1 MLQEHISR
9 TSHLF
14 YFPNRAIKVAQKL
27 AASEWPKRAQKS
39 SQTLAIIQN
48 HDTFLNS
55 TTLPF
60 RFLKYSRHFCN
71 VNISKYK
78 KLIVLPLTGA

>member
-27 AASEWPKRAQKS
+27 AASEWPKRAQK
-39 SQTLAIIQN
+39 
-48 HDTFLNS
+48 
-55 TTLPF
+55 
-60 RFLKYSRHFCN
+60 
-71 VNISKYK
+71 
-78 KLIVLPLTGA
+78 